1 MPLFMDVHRFEGEMP
16 SDEEIAKAH
25 AGDLAA
31 QGAHG
36 VRYIKYWVS
45 REAKIVNCLVEA
57 PNAEAANH
65 VHVESAGVGANEI
78 YPVDERT

>member
-16 SDEEIAKAH
+16 SDEDIAKAH
-25 AGDLAA
+25 AADLAA
-31 QGAHG
+31 QDAHG
-36 VRYIKYWVS
+36 VRYLKYWVS

-57 PNAEAANH
+57 PNAEAASH
-65 VHVESAGVGANEI
+65 VHVEASGEAANEI